1 MKKALLA
8 GLGAAV
14 LIGPCISH
22 GSAADKSWSSVPSK
36 RAMLVDDSGDAV
48 RFLQLSCGDVANDS
62 SMEVAVIDAGGPG
75 RGADDTLYGHAT
87 ASLSIDDWTPDWTLS
102 MLSQNVSGAIEMRA
116 LLFDKSVL
124 KELVER
130 MSAGKK
136 AVIKVDGMNAE
147 FAFDLKGAK
156 DALAAFS
163 ECYED
168 MPASPAVRAG
178 KPVPASRKGRSE
190 RLIERSGN

>member
-14 LIGPCISH
+14 LTVSSISH
-22 GSAADKSWSSVPSK
+22 GSAADKIWSSVSSK
-36 RAMLVDDSGDAV
+36 RAMLVDDSGDVV

-75 RGADDTLYGHAT
+75 RGVDDTLYGHVT
-87 ASLSIDDWTPDWTLS
+87 AALSVDDWTPNWTLS

-116 LLFDKSVL
+116 LLFEKSVL

-147 FAFDLKGAK
+147 FVFDLKGAK
-156 DALAAFS
+156 EALAAFN
-163 ECYED
+163 ECYKD

-190 RLIERSGN
+190 R